1 MSPDS
6 KGASQPVPKLVPAEI
21 LVKIARIVGPHGV
34 VAEAA
39 EIEPFLTDER
49 GVFTGRTAMM
59 VRPGSTQEVAE
70 ILRLCNEARVP
81 IVPQGGNT
89 SSVGAATPHGD
100 GGEILLSMTRMNRI
114 LGIDPLNNAITL
126 EAGVILAD
134 VQKAAE
140 EADRLFPLSLGG
152 EGTARIGGNLSTN
165 AGGTGV
171 LRYGNTRD
179 LTMGIEAVLAD
190 GRVWDG
196 MTALRKDNTGYD
208 LKQLFIGAEGTLGVI
223 TACVMKLFPRP
234 RDVETA
240 FAAVPGPGEAVELL
254 ALARTLSGEVVSSF
268 EWMARRPLGFVL
280 DHIEGTRDPL
290 PKPHDHYVLIE
301 FASTDASD
309 KMRAILEAVLAA
321 GLEKG
326 LVLDAAIAE
335 TAAHARDF
343 WRLRET
349 MPEGQKPEGAS
360 IKHDI
365 SVPVSA
371 IAEFIA
377 QATAAVEAELLGIR
391 ICAFGHVGDGNVHY
405 NLSQPVDSDA
415 ASFRALQ
422 PALNRIVHDIAVS
435 LGGSISAE
443 HGIGMLRREEFRHYA
458 SPVTLDL
465 MRAIKATLD
474 PNNIMNPGKVL

>member
-21 LVKIARIVGPHGV
+21 LEKIARIVGPHGV

-349 MPEGQKPEGAS
+349 MPKARSPKAPAS
-360 IKHDI
+360 
-365 SVPVSA
+365 STTSRCRSRRSPNSSPRRPRRSRPNCWGFVSA
-371 IAEFIA
+371 PSATS
-377 QATAAVEAELLGIR
+377 ATATCTTTCRNRWIPMRLR
-391 ICAFGHVGDGNVHY
+391 SGHF
-405 NLSQPVDSDA
+405 SPRST
-415 ASFRALQ
+415 ASSTTSRC
-422 PALNRIVHDIAVS
+422 PWVVRSRPSTVS
-435 LGGSISAE
+435 ACCGARNSA
-443 HGIGMLRREEFRHYA
+443 ITLRR
-458 SPVTLDL
+458 
-465 MRAIKATLD
+465 
-474 PNNIMNPGKVL
+474 